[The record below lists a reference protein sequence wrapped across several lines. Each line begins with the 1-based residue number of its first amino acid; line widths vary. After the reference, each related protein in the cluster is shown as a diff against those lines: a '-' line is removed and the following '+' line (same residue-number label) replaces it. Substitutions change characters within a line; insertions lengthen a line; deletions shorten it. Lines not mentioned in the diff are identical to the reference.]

1 MILIFIFILFFTPSI
16 DPDLGWY
23 IRGAGE
29 NLTYFLP
36 DYRFENPYSLYSYL
50 AGIIWNT
57 LGHLG
62 FALVYALL
70 MVFAFYLVQRIY
82 PRAKTIAPASLL
94 IALTP
99 LYSYFILGLRSQII
113 TFVGLVV
120 CYFLVLTDRSL
131 KKSIVITFLLF
142 AIWANMHG
150 GFPIGLVVILVSILI
165 NRKNIY
171 LLLAGFAGS
180 LINPYGLSLYLWTLK
195 HFTIPLNTMIA
206 EWTPPNIFIQIVI
219 FCISFLTFVI
229 LISTRHKRRL
239 FWLILLVIF
248 TYLALRANRN
258 LALYNLTVVL
268 IIIDLSYNRLQK
280 IGNQPGFPKL
290 ANLLTALLIV
300 IVGYFSLS
308 RSIPLI
314 FDEKAYCNQIQK
326 YPCEAIKYLKENPLG
341 INNVFAPYEWGG
353 FLEWKLPEY
362 KYFSDGR
369 MVVWQSPEGESPYLT
384 NLKIMQAKEK
394 YQDILDRYNTQT
406 LLIPSGSSLDL
417 DIQNSKTLWNEIYR
431 DEVSVIYLK

>member
-142 AIWANMHG
+142 AIWANMH
-150 GFPIGLVVILVSILI
+150 
-165 NRKNIY
+165 
-171 LLLAGFAGS
+171 
-180 LINPYGLSLYLWTLK
+180 
-195 HFTIPLNTMIA
+195 
-206 EWTPPNIFIQIVI
+206 
-219 FCISFLTFVI
+219 
-229 LISTRHKRRL
+229 
-239 FWLILLVIF
+239 
-248 TYLALRANRN
+248 
-258 LALYNLTVVL
+258 
-268 IIIDLSYNRLQK
+268 
-280 IGNQPGFPKL
+280 
-290 ANLLTALLIV
+290 
-300 IVGYFSLS
+300 
-308 RSIPLI
+308 
-314 FDEKAYCNQIQK
+314 
-326 YPCEAIKYLKENPLG
+326 
-341 INNVFAPYEWGG
+341 
-353 FLEWKLPEY
+353 
-362 KYFSDGR
+362 
-369 MVVWQSPEGESPYLT
+369 
-384 NLKIMQAKEK
+384 
-394 YQDILDRYNTQT
+394 
-406 LLIPSGSSLDL
+406 
-417 DIQNSKTLWNEIYR
+417 
-431 DEVSVIYLK
+431 